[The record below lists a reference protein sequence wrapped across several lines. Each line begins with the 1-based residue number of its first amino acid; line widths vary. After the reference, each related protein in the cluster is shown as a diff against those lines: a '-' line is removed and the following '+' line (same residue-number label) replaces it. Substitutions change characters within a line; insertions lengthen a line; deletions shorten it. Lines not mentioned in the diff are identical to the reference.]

1 MVPSEKFEVIYK
13 DTPPSG
19 RWNEALYSWMQPAKG
34 SSSEEQIM
42 EEGSKQ
48 KGNCTVE
55 NYEYITSAMWSK

>member
-1 MVPSEKFEVIYK
+1 MKHSTHEC
-13 DTPPSG
+13 S
-19 RWNEALYSWMQPAKG
+19 LLKG
-34 SSSEEQIM
+34 TSSEEQIM